1 MIGDNPIVI
10 GIGILM
16 LIYAYIFRG
25 LEGGDGAIVVCI
37 GFLGLAFI
45 SPVLFL
51 IAVVGGTIYELMK

>member
-16 LIYAYIFRG
+16 LIFAYIFRG
-25 LEGGDGAIVVCI
+25 LEGGDGAIAICI
-37 GFLGLAFI
+37 GLLGLALV

-51 IAVVGGTIYELMK
+51 VVVVGGTIYEVMK

>member
-16 LIYAYIFRG
+16 LIFAYIFRG
-25 LEGGDGAIVVCI
+25 LEGGDGAMVVCI

-51 IAVVGGTIYELMK
+51 VAVVGGTIYEVMK

>member
-25 LEGGDGAIVVCI
+25 LEGGDGAMVVCV

>member
-25 LEGGDGAIVVCI
+25 LEGGDGAMVVCI

-51 IAVVGGTIYELMK
+51 VAVVGGTIYELMK

>member
-1 MIGDNPIVI
+1 MIGDNPIIIV
-10 GIGILM
+10 IGILM

-25 LEGGDGAIVVCI
+25 LEGGDGAMVVCI

-51 IAVVGGTIYELMK
+51 VAVVGGTIYELMK

>member
-16 LIYAYIFRG
+16 IIFAYIFRG
-25 LEGGDGAIVVCI
+25 LEGGDGAFMVCI
-37 GFLGLAFI
+37 GFLGLVLV

-51 IAVVGGTIYELMK
+51 IAVVSGTIYEVMK